1 MSTNMNGGA
10 AASAEAMVA
19 KAADAIL
26 GQCSSFIQSLPD
38 HAYAVDSKTLKGGTC
53 GKHVRHILDHYSA
66 IFVGVDTGEP
76 IMYDR
81 RERHVAMETSRSAAV
96 ATIADLRGRLAPK
109 NCPKLNEP
117 VSVQVMLS
125 GDGTE
130 VELASTL
137 ARELAFATHHA
148 IHHHAMLK
156 AIAQEFGVD
165 VGSEFGKAPSTINFE
180 KAGA

>member
-1 MSTNMNGGA
+1 MSTNMNGGV

-26 GQCSSFIQSLPD
+26 GQCSSFIESLPD
-38 HAYAVDSKTLKGGTC
+38 DAYVVDSKTLKGGTC

-81 RERHVAMETSRSAAV
+81 RERHVAMETSRAAAV

-117 VSVQVMLS
+117 VSVVVPSITAACAVRCAARFTRNPGARPAASSTASRRSLGLGFLSPLMVMV
-125 GDGTE
+125 TTP
-130 VELASTL
+130 VERST
-137 ARELAFATHHA
+137 
-148 IHHHAMLK
+148 
-156 AIAQEFGVD
+156 
-165 VGSEFGKAPSTINFE
+165 SE
-180 KAGA
+180 